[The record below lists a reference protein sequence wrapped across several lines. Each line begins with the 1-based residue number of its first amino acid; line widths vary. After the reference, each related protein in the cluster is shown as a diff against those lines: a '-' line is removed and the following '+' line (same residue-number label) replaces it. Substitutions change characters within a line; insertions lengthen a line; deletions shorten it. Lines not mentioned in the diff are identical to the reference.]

1 MNHKRSQE
9 YRMKNKAEGQT
20 VWQEAADAVLSV
32 FTDALTLPTIAISW
46 AVERLSKQK
55 SGGKK

>member
-1 MNHKRSQE
+1 
-9 YRMKNKAEGQT
+9 MKNKAEGQT

-55 SGGKK
+55 SGEKK